1 MLAALEPGAFLPS
14 LADLSL
20 YRKIMENN
28 PQSGV
33 RSSSYYF
40 FF

>member
-14 LADLSL
+14 LADLPL
-20 YRKIMENN
+20 YRKMMEDN

-33 RSSSYYF
+33 SASGY
-40 FF
+40 